1 MSLDVV
7 IKTCQILGDSA
18 EALAALG
25 AYLQIRRP
33 ESHGDPSIRAL
44 LEDVLRA
51 VKPELLQN
59 ELSAAEEAA
68 ALALIQVT
76 FRQAADLLNNPARR
90 PGWSYEDET
99 ILQMQGQV
107 SRLIISAI
115 LAAATERPSLGAILE
130 DGAHFLDVGT
140 GVGLLAIEAA
150 KAWPDMHVVG
160 IDPWQPTLSL
170 AEKNVRLSG
179 LSDRIELRLQKIED
193 FQDQNAFELA
203 WLPGPFLSA
212 PSLPKALRHIK
223 RALIPGG
230 WVVFGVLPAA
240 PTELGRALT
249 ALRVVRNGGH
259 PWTEAEAER
268 RLREAGFEEVETAVS
283 DLPVLLALG
292 KRNASDE

>member
-33 ESHGDPSIRAL
+33 ESDPGIRAL
-44 LEDVLRA
+44 LKDVLRA

-107 SRLIISAI
+107 SRLIVRAI
-115 LAAATERPSLGAILE
+115 LAAAAERPSLNAILKI
-130 DGAHFLDVGT
+130 GAHFLDIGT

-150 KAWPDMHVVG
+150 KAWPDLHVVG
-160 IDPWQPTLSL
+160 IDPWQLALSL
-170 AEKNVRLSG
+170 AEKNVRRSG
-179 LSDRIELRLQKIED
+179 LSDRIELRRQKIEEL
-193 FQDQNAFELA
+193 QDQNAFELA

-212 PSLPKALRHIK
+212 PLLPNALRHVQ
-223 RALIPGG
+223 RALMPGG
-230 WVVFGVLPAA
+230 WVIFGMFPAA
-240 PTELGRALT
+240 PTELGRALA
-249 ALRVVRNGGH
+249 ALRAVRNGGH
-259 PWTEAEAER
+259 PWTEIEAES
-268 RLREAGFEEVETAVS
+268 RLREAGFDEVETATS
-283 DLPVLLALG
+283 DLPALLVLG
-292 KRNASDE
+292 RRSV